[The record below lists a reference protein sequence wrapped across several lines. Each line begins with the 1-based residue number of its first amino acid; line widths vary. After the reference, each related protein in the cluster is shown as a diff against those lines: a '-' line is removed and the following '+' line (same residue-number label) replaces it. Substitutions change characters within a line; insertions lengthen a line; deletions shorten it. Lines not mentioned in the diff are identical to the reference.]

1 LSKWSEDPKRM
12 SDVLGAIGGSLGLGA
27 AVGTGKVWAHWSEI
41 VGGTIADHAEPTSLK
56 EGVLRIRTDSP
67 AWATELGYRGAQIA
81 RRANEVAGSEVVKEV
96 RVWTGP
102 GPIQPR
108 SAEPRRP
115 APEAGSSDPEGG
127 RKTSTQEPAEALE
140 RARRA
145 WARRRSGG
153 RR

>member
-1 LSKWSEDPKRM
+1 M
-12 SDVLGAIGGSLGLGA
+12 SDVLGAIGGSLGIGA

-41 VGGTIADHAEPTSLK
+41 VGDTIADHAEPTSLK

-108 SAEPRRP
+108 STGTRRP
-115 APEAGSSDPEGG
+115 DPAARSNDPEGA
-127 RKTSTQEPAEALE
+127 RTTSTEEPMEALG

-145 WARRRSGG
+145 WARRRAGG
-153 RR
+153 RS

>member
-1 LSKWSEDPKRM
+1 LSKWGEDPKRM
-12 SDVLGAIGGSLGLGA
+12 SDVLGDLGGSLGIGA

-102 GPIQPR
+102 GPIQKPSGNAGRTEQEVRR
-108 SAEPRRP
+108 SDTEDARKASTDEPM
-115 APEAGSSDPEGG
+115 
-127 RKTSTQEPAEALE
+127 EALG

-145 WARRRSGG
+145 WARRRAGG
-153 RR
+153 GS

>member
-1 LSKWSEDPKRM
+1 MSKWGEDPKRM
-12 SDVLGAIGGSLGLGA
+12 SDVLGELGGSLGIGA
-27 AVGTGKVWAHWSEI
+27 AVGTGKVWAHWPEI

-102 GPIQPR
+102 GPIPKR
-108 SAEPRRP
+108 AGNAGRTDKEVRRNDTGDARKASTDEPM
-115 APEAGSSDPEGG
+115 
-127 RKTSTQEPAEALE
+127 EALG
-140 RARRA
+140 RAREA

-153 RR
+153 RS

>member
-1 LSKWSEDPKRM
+1 MSE
-12 SDVLGAIGGSLGLGA
+12 VLGALGGRLGIGA
-27 AVGTGKVWAHWSEI
+27 AIGTGKVWAHWSEI
-41 VGGTIADHAEPTSLK
+41 VGDTIADHAEPTSLK

-102 GPIQPR
+102 GPIQSPPADTRR
-108 SAEPRRP
+108 SEPEVR
-115 APEAGSSDPEGG
+115 SSDPEGA
-127 RKTSTQEPAEALE
+127 RKASTEEPVEALE

-145 WARRRSGG
+145 WARRRAGG
-153 RR
+153 RS

>member
-1 LSKWSEDPKRM
+1 M
-12 SDVLGAIGGSLGLGA
+12 SDVLGELGGSLGLGA
-27 AVGTGKVWAHWSEI
+27 AVGTGKVWAHWPEI

-67 AWATELGYRGAQIA
+67 AWATELGYRGTQIA

-102 GPIQPR
+102 GPIQKR
-108 SAEPRRP
+108 AGNAGRP
-115 APEAGSSDPEGG
+115 APDVRPNDSEGA
-127 RKTSTQEPAEALE
+127 RKASTDEPMEALG

-145 WARRRSGG
+145 WARRRAGG
-153 RR
+153 PS